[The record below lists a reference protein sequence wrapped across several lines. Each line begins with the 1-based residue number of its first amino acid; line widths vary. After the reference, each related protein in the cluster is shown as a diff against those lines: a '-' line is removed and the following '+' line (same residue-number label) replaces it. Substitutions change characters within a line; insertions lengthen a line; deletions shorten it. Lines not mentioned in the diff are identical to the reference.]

1 MTSLE
6 ELRIERLEES
16 AAATSSSRY
25 SGINNTVMEEGEE
38 SRSRQPSIS
47 GHQADIN
54 ARRRLFLS
62 QPSTVALK
70 RQQAVCVRRAHKMYG
85 STKNPNVVLDGL
97 NMTVPKGAM

>member
-6 ELRIERLEES
+6 ELRIDEAS
-16 AAATSSSRY
+16 AEVSPSSSRH
-25 SGINNTVMEEGEE
+25 SGSNNTTEDVEM
-38 SRSRQPSIS
+38 RSEQPSIS
-47 GHQADIN
+47 LHQADIN
-54 ARRRLFLS
+54 ARRRHFLS

-85 STKNPNVVLDGL
+85 SAKNPNVILDGL